1 MPSISLKSNNENLE
15 FSNPTKKIHI
25 HIYIYIDYKNFKI

>member
-15 FSNPTKKIHI
+15 FSNPTKRYIH
-25 HIYIYIDYKNFKI
+25 IYIDYKNFKI